1 MSGIAVEVSS
11 RGIATITLDRP
22 ERSNA
27 FDQGMLN
34 ALAQAFAERAADT
47 ATRIVVLRGAGKH
60 FCGGADLVARGM
72 EPAPAAGQ
80 VSLVD
85 ALAALD
91 RLPKPTIAV
100 VHGAAVGGGAAL
112 AACCDIVLAA
122 DGAFFSIPEV
132 RVGMAPLGVAPF
144 LIRAMGHRSFRRY
157 GLSGERFGA
166 AEALR
171 IGLVHEVVSADRL
184 EAKLIEIAD
193 ALLHA
198 APGAVREMKAAME
211 HDVTPSITAIL
222 ARRAAHGPP
231 QSAEAQRRRCGVQGK
246 TQAELVSAMTRH
258 AVASVCLIAAVLLAC
273 PRAQADDALYEA
285 AKKEGQ
291 VVWYTSLIVNQAV
304 RPLVDAFNKKY
315 PGVEVKY
322 ARGDSGPNAIKVI
335 NEARAGRVEGDVFD
349 GIATT
354 APLLKAG
361 LVEPFTP
368 SEANK
373 YPSALRDPDGRW
385 NALVVYFLTPGV
397 NTQLVGADE
406 IKTAQDLLNPKWQGK
421 IAWSTEPSSGAPV
434 YVGSALQTMGEDKG
448 MAFLRALAKQDIVNV
463 DATNRAILDQ
473 VILGQ
478 YAIALSIFNH
488 HAVVSAK
495 KGAPV
500 AWLKVEPIPAP
511 FHSIGLV
518 KNAPHPNAGKLLID
532 FLLSEE
538 GQRAFADVDYLPAMP
553 SVPAKTPEVKPEAGG
568 FSANFISP
576 ATASDNIDRWVKI
589 KKELFN

>member
-1 MSGIAVEVSS
+1 M
-11 RGIATITLDRP
+11 
-22 ERSNA
+22 
-27 FDQGMLN
+27 
-34 ALAQAFAERAADT
+34 
-47 ATRIVVLRGAGKH
+47 TRR
-60 FCGGADLVARGM
+60 
-72 EPAPAAGQ
+72 
-80 VSLVD
+80 
-85 ALAALD
+85 
-91 RLPKPTIAV
+91 
-100 VHGAAVGGGAAL
+100 
-112 AACCDIVLAA
+112 
-122 DGAFFSIPEV
+122 
-132 RVGMAPLGVAPF
+132 
-144 LIRAMGHRSFRRY
+144 RAM
-157 GLSGERFGA
+157 A
-166 AEALR
+166 R
-171 IGLVHEVVSADRL
+171 IFV
-184 EAKLIEIAD
+184 
-193 ALLHA
+193 
-198 APGAVREMKAAME
+198 
-211 HDVTPSITAIL
+211 
-222 ARRAAHGPP
+222 
-231 QSAEAQRRRCGVQGK
+231 
-246 TQAELVSAMTRH
+246 
-258 AVASVCLIAAVLLAC
+258 IAAALLAC
-273 PRAQADDALYEA
+273 PHAQAADDALYEA
-285 AKKEGQ
+285 AKKEGS

-304 RPLVDAFNKKY
+304 RPLVEAFNKKY

-361 LVEPFTP
+361 LVETFTP

-373 YPSALRDPDGRW
+373 YPPALRDAEGRW

-397 NTQLVGADE
+397 NTQLVGAGE

-576 ATASDNIDRWVKI
+576 AMASDNIDRWVKI